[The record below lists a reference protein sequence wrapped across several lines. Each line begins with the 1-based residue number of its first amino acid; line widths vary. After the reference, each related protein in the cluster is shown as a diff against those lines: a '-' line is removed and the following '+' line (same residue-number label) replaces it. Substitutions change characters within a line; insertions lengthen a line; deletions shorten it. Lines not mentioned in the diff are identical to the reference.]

1 MAQLISQRAHGDCGV
16 AALAMAAEVSYEDAY
31 VAVTQV
37 PGDLTHRLRGKSGL
51 QNRDVVHAA
60 KRLGLTLRPTRRFD
74 LDVDEGV
81 LRIRGSSFAEDGHF
95 VAVKHGL
102 VLCSIAPEVLPW
114 KDYLSR
120 YKGRPCTL
128 LKDV

>member
-1 MAQLISQRAHGDCGV
+1 MAQLIRQRAHGDCGV

-51 QNRDVVHAA
+51 CNRDVMQAA
-60 KRLGLTLRPTRRFD
+60 ARLGVTLSPTRRYD

-81 LRIRGSSFAEDGHF
+81 LRVRGPGYAEGGHF

-102 VLCSIAPEVLPW
+102 VLCSIAQEVLPW
-114 KDYLSR
+114 QDYLDR